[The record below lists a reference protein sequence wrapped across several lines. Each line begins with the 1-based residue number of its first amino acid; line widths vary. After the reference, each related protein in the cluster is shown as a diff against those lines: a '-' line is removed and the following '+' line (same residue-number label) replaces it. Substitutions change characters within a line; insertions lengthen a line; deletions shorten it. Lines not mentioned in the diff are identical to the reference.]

1 MIPKSGDRFSD
12 KIMHKE
18 SSMTNPDDLK
28 QLAPTGKLR
37 GGVVV
42 SPAASAFFAIKDGK
56 GEVRGV
62 TVDLL
67 RAFADTLKL
76 PLALQVYDNSGQV
89 TDAVA
94 SGACDLAFMPRDA
107 TREAKVD
114 FGPAYYFISSTYL
127 VPAGS
132 TIQSIDEVNRPG
144 VRIVAISNT
153 TTARSAR
160 RTAPHASVEEVPS
173 VDQMTEMA
181 RTGQGDAFAL
191 SHDSF
196 AGLLPKL
203 PARACWR
210 GISNRRASRWRC
222 RRAGRRRSRSPA
234 ACSKTPRNPAWCAA
248 RSMPPASRTP
258 RWRRFLFLLPPER
271 GGRLPQQS
279 EGRRVK
285 ANSARP

>member
-1 MIPKSGDRFSD
+1 MA
-12 KIMHKE
+12 
-18 SSMTNPDDLK
+18 NPDDLK

-42 SPAASAFFAIKDGK
+42 SPAASAFFAVKDGK
-56 GEVRGV
+56 GEVCGV
-62 TVDLL
+62 TVDLV

-76 PLALQVYDNSGQV
+76 PLELQVYENSGQV

-107 TREAKVD
+107 TREGKVD
-114 FGPAYYFISSTYL
+114 FGPAYYVIGSTYL

-132 TIQSIDEVNRPG
+132 KIQTIDEVNRPG

-160 RTAPHASVEEVPS
+160 RTAPNASVEEVPS
-173 VDQMTEMA
+173 VDLMTEMA
-181 RTGQGDAFAL
+181 AKGQGDAFAL

-203 PARACWR
+203 PGARVLAGHFQQT
-210 GISNRRASRWRC
+210 GIAVAVPKGRPAALKLATGLIEDAKKSGLVRRALDA
-222 RRAGRRRSRSPA
+222 AGFKDA
-234 ACSKTPRNPAWCAA
+234 EVA
-248 RSMPPASRTP
+248 PPA
-258 RWRRFLFLLPPER
+258 
-271 GGRLPQQS
+271 G
-279 EGRRVK
+279 
-285 ANSARP
+285 

>member
-1 MIPKSGDRFSD
+1 
-12 KIMHKE
+12 
-18 SSMTNPDDLK
+18 MTNPHALQ
-28 QLAPTGKLR
+28 QLAPTGTLR

-42 SPAASAFFAIKDGK
+42 SPAPSAFFAIRDGK

-67 RAFADTLKL
+67 NAFAAALNV
-76 PLALQVYDNSGQV
+76 PLALQVYENSGQV

-94 SGACDLAFMPRDA
+94 SATCDIAFMPQDA
-107 TREAKVD
+107 ERAKKVD
-114 FGPAYYFISSTYL
+114 FGPAYYFIASTYL

-160 RTAPHASVEEVPS
+160 RTAPNAAVQEVPS

-203 PARACWR
+203 PGARVLSGNFQQTGIAVAVPKGR
-210 GISNRRASRWRC
+210 GEAHKLASALLEDAKRSGTVRRALDV
-222 RRAGRRRSRSPA
+222 AGFKDA
-234 ACSKTPRNPAWCAA
+234 EVA
-248 RSMPPASRTP
+248 PPAS
-258 RWRRFLFLLPPER
+258 
-271 GGRLPQQS
+271 
-279 EGRRVK
+279 
-285 ANSARP
+285 

>member
-1 MIPKSGDRFSD
+1 
-12 KIMHKE
+12 
-18 SSMTNPDDLK
+18 MTNPDDLE

-42 SPAASAFFAIKDGK
+42 SPAPSAFFAIRDAK

-67 RAFADTLKL
+67 NHFSQALKL
-76 PLALQVYDNSGQV
+76 PLDMQVFDNSGQV

-94 SGACDLAFMPRDA
+94 SGACDVGFMPRDPA
-107 TREAKVD
+107 REAKVD

-132 TIQSIDEVNRPG
+132 KIQTIDEVNRQG

-160 RTAPHASVEEVPS
+160 RTAPNASVEEVPS
-173 VDQMTEMA
+173 VDLMTEKA
-181 RTGQGDAFAL
+181 GKGQGDAFAL

-203 PARACWR
+203 PGARVLPGHFQQT
-210 GISNRRASRWRC
+210 GISVAVPKGRPAALKLASALLEDVKKSGAVRRALDA
-222 RRAGRRRSRSPA
+222 AGFKDADVAP
-234 ACSKTPRNPAWCAA
+234 
-248 RSMPPASRTP
+248 
-258 RWRRFLFLLPPER
+258 
-271 GGRLPQQS
+271 
-279 EGRRVK
+279 
-285 ANSARP
+285 